1 MPNLSKNP
9 MKSQSTNNTVEYTMN
24 AQYQVTFTYAELR
37 AVIKSLNIGCDQLTR
52 KLERMSSTQYHSDVE
67 ADLKQLVSASQK
79 LSTVMYDG
87 LQGGIV

>member
-1 MPNLSKNP
+1 MESLSTHDK
-9 MKSQSTNNTVEYTMN
+9 METIMN

-79 LSTVMYDG
+79 LSAVMYDG
-87 LQGGIV
+87 LQGDIV

>member
-1 MPNLSKNP
+1 MESLSTHDK
-9 MKSQSTNNTVEYTMN
+9 METIMN

-79 LSTVMYDG
+79 LSAVMYDG
-87 LQGGIV
+87 LQGDIA